1 MKDQQIE
8 ILAEK
13 YRMAIEAAHRDG
25 VFASD
30 ICFNHFPRGCCG
42 DTCYLLAEYLRRENI
57 ATIWYSAQRKDW
69 SHAWLV
75 VKDKR
80 VKDPTPRF
88 FSWPEEIQTII
99 AGYGVEHPEEEVDI
113 TKYEAEDLIDGLI
126 IDITADQFD
135 DYNIPVYVGPI
146 DTFHQTFDLIQ
157 AHDYVG
163 LNNERLCSLFRII
176 AEYL

>member
-1 MKDQQIE
+1 M
-8 ILAEK
+8 
-13 YRMAIEAAHRDG
+13 
-25 VFASD
+25 
-30 ICFNHFPRGCCG
+30 
-42 DTCYLLAEYLRRENI
+42 
-57 ATIWYSAQRKDW
+57 
-69 SHAWLV
+69 
-75 VKDKR
+75 
-80 VKDPTPRF
+80 
-88 FSWPEEIQTII
+88 
-99 AGYGVEHPEEEVDI
+99 EHPEEEVDI